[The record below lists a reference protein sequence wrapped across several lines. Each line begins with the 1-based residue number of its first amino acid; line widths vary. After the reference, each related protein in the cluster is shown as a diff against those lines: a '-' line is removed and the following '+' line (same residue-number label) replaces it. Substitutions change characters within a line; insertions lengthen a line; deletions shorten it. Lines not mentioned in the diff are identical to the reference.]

1 MNVADINETDLATLT
16 AQGYTKEDL
25 GMLADTEVKALLA
38 PESNHDEVDPHDRAA
53 EQQDEAAQ
61 AAAEAAAAE
70 AAAAEAAAAAAAA
83 AAGAQGNDTAQAAG
97 NDTTPGA
104 VDSES
109 TLDDDTTFVPQFRAE
124 VPADAA
130 AQIAAEKAKD
140 AEAFGKLMDG
150 LIDAAEYQK
159 VKAATEARVDELR
172 TAALQADI
180 FNKANE
186 QFAAQAAEREWKRAE
201 AAQMNAFKAEGLDYR
216 AKPGLLAAFNV
227 HLKALGA
234 DTKNERR
241 DAAWFL
247 TEAHKLTKA
256 ELGITTAAPAK
267 PNPTPNNTPRGVDP
281 NDIPP
286 TLRGVPAAGNNA
298 VQTDEF
304 AHMRNLSGVAYE
316 KAFAGLTEA
325 QRDRFMAE

>member
-16 AQGYTKEDL
+16 AQGYTKDDL
-25 GMLADTEVKALLA
+25 GMLAESEVKALLA
-38 PESNHDEVDPHDRAA
+38 PESTEETEDPHERAA
-53 EQQDEAAQ
+53 REQQ
-61 AAAEAAAAE
+61 
-70 AAAAEAAAAAAAA
+70 EAAAAAAAA
-83 AAGAQGNDTAQAAG
+83 AGTKPEGNDTTPAAG
-97 NDTTPGA
+97 NDTAPAAESDSA
-104 VDSES
+104 VEYEAP
-109 TLDDDTTFVPQFRAE
+109 FVPTFKAE

-140 AEAFGKLMDG
+140 AEAFGKLMEG
-150 LIDAAEYQK
+150 LIEPAEYQRIK
-159 VKAATEARVDELR
+159 GETEARVEELR
-172 TAALQADI
+172 TAALQAEI

-186 QFAAQAAEREWKRAE
+186 QFAAQAAEREWRRTE
-201 AAQMNAFKAEGLDYR
+201 ATQMQAFKDEGLDYR

-234 DTKNERR
+234 DPKNERR

-256 ELGITTAAPAK
+256 ELGIAGTAK
-267 PNPTPNNTPRGVDP
+267 PATTTKPNETPSGTPRGVDP

-304 AHMRNLSGVAYE
+304 AHMRNLTGVAYE

>member
-16 AQGYTKEDL
+16 AQGYTKDDL
-25 GMLADTEVKALLA
+25 GMLAESEVKALLA
-38 PESNHDEVDPHDRAA
+38 PESNHDEVDPHERAA
-53 EQQDEAAQ
+53 EEQDATAQ
-61 AAAEAAAAE
+61 
-70 AAAAEAAAAAAAA
+70 AAAAAAA
-83 AAGAQGNDTAQAAG
+83 AAGAQGNDTAPAAG
-97 NDTTPGA
+97 NDTQPG
-104 VDSES
+104 VVESDS
-109 TLDDDTTFVPQFRAE
+109 TLDDDSTFVPQFKAE

-150 LIDAAEYQK
+150 VIDAAEYQK
-159 VKAATEARVDELR
+159 IKAETEARVDELK

-234 DTKNERR
+234 DQKNERR

-247 TEAHKLTKA
+247 SEAHKLTKA
-256 ELGITTAAPAK
+256 ELGITTAAK
-267 PNPTPNNTPRGVDP
+267 PTPTPSNTPRGVDP

-286 TLRGVPAAGNNA
+286 TLRGVPAAGSNA